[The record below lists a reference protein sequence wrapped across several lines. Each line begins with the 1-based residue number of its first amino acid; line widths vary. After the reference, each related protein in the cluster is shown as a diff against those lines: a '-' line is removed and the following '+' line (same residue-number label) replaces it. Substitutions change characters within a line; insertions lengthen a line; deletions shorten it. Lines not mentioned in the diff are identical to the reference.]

1 MASSWRAVAAGL
13 DSLTAVCAALNLTY
27 FVYRLAR
34 RRERTAA
41 RVAAVFALALVSL
54 GAMGESLYFLASLTV
69 LPAGSPPA
77 ALPWA
82 LLRVLP
88 LAGAGLVSTLILR
101 QLFAAGWFEDA
112 GS

>member
-41 RVAAVFALALVSL
+41 RAAAVFALALVSL

-69 LPAGSPPA
+69 LPAGSPPD

-82 LLRVLP
+82 AARLLP
-88 LAGAGLVSTLILR
+88 LAGT
-101 QLFAAGWFEDA
+101 AAITALLMRRLLASPWSEEGEP
-112 GS
+112 

>member
-1 MASSWRAVAAGL
+1 LASSWRAVAAGL
-13 DSLTAVCAALNLTY
+13 DSFTAVCAALNLTY
-27 FVYRLAR
+27 FVYRLTG

-69 LPAGSPPA
+69 LPAGSPPD

-82 LLRVLP
+82 LARLLP
-88 LAGAGLVSTLILR
+88 LAGT
-101 QLFAAGWFEDA
+101 AAISVLLARRLLASPEGER
-112 GS
+112 

>member
-1 MASSWRAVAAGL
+1 LASSWRGLAAGL
-13 DSLTAVCAALNLTY
+13 DSLTAVCAAWNLSY
-27 FVYRLAR
+27 FVYRLTL

-69 LPAGSPPA
+69 LPAGSPPD

-82 LLRVLP
+82 AARLLP
-88 LAGAGLVSTLILR
+88 LAGTAAVSVLLLR
-101 QLFAAGWFEDA
+101 RLLARPEEEL
-112 GS
+112 